1 MCVFNIKQS
10 EMARLTKRSRMV
22 QKKYKKKPYTKKT
35 KKSYKSSSKGYKK
48 VSLTAK
54 PKRMGSTHWLSY
66 GNPGYF
72 KSVNNA
78 NLKKDLKGQGFK
90 AYNTNSV
97 GQMEATAGTQGYGTI
112 CAIYDKDDITAY
124 NGSLAKHFMNSVT
137 LKISMSNQAN
147 ASCFVDIYDVQARND
162 MDVPSN
168 DPMVS
173 PWIDPTQANYYGTSL
188 FQFQN
193 LTESFKINRV
203 TSLNLAAGETAE
215 HRIVTKPNHL
225 FKDDELGASSNTIE
239 CFRGLTRY
247 VFYVIRGPASD
258 SSANEAVVGSLRTKV
273 DFIVSKEYRSQ
284 AITNITNTFARGTA
298 LSTAADKVMELDGDE
313 TTIITA

>member
-48 VSLTAK
+48 MSLTAK

-72 KSVNNA
+72 KGVNSA
-78 NLKKDLKGQGFK
+78 TLKKDLTGQGFK
-90 AYNTNSV
+90 AYNVNSV
-97 GQMEATAGTQGYGTI
+97 LQLVCTAGVQGYGTI
-112 CAIYDKDDITAY
+112 CAIYDNNDINQA
-124 NGSLAKHFMNSVT
+124 NGGRTKHFLKSALV
-137 LKISMSNQAN
+137 KISMSNQAN
-147 ASCFVDIYDVQARND
+147 ASVFLDLYDIQCRND
-162 MDVPSN
+162 VAVSN
-168 DPMVS
+168 DPV
-173 PWIDPTQANYYGTSL
+173 DTNFVDATQAAYYGTSL

-193 LTESFKINRV
+193 FTETYKINRV

-215 HRIVTKPNHL
+215 HRVQIKPGHL
-225 FKDDELGASSNTIE
+225 FKDDEIGSLAYK
-239 CFRGLTRY
+239 GLTRY
-247 VFYVIRGPASD
+247 VVYVIRGPASD
-258 SSANEAVVGSLRTKV
+258 DTATEATVGSLKTKV
-273 DFIVSKEYRSQ
+273 DVIVSKEYRIQ
-284 AITNITNTFARGTA
+284 AVTNTTNTFARGSN